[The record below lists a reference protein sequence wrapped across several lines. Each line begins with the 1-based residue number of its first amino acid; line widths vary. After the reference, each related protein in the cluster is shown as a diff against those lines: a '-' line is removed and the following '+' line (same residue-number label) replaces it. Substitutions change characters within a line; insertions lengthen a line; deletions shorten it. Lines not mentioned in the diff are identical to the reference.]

1 MTKRERVQRG
11 VSSPSGFTLIELL
24 VVIAII
30 AILAAILFPVFA
42 KARQAAMKS
51 GCQSN
56 LNQIGKAVMMYT
68 QDYEETYPTN
78 KLASN
83 APLPA
88 MRVFLPTTPPSGSY
102 SQIPFVTGLDS
113 YIKSSGNKD
122 TVTVWKCPSVG
133 QQYAPSASGSV
144 PGFGDSRITYA
155 MNFGICEETDGSA
168 KFPSAT
174 MMFREMGINDQ
185 SFCCAWTTQV
195 SVPPTS
201 KPQNIFLTNPHS
213 TQAARVNKKI
223 HGGQSNIVFLD
234 GHVSSFQNET
244 LDDANVVNNNPQRP
258 GYWVCQN
265 SNGSPV
271 VWITP

>member
-1 MTKRERVQRG
+1 MTKRERIQRG
-11 VSSPSGFTLIELL
+11 LSSPSGFTLIELL

-42 KARQAAMKS
+42 KARQTALKA

-68 QDYEETYPTN
+68 QDNEETYPTN

-88 MRVFLPTTPPSGSY
+88 MRVFLPTIPPAANY
-102 SQIPFVTGLDS
+102 TQLPFVVGLDK
-113 YIKSSGNKD
+113 YIKNSGTKD
-122 TVTVWKCPSVG
+122 TVTVWKCPAVG
-133 QQYAPSASGSV
+133 QQYAPSANGSV

-155 MNFGICEETDGSA
+155 MNFGICEETDGTA
-168 KFPSAT
+168 KFPAST
-174 MMFREMGINDQ
+174 MMFRELGINDQ
-185 SFCCAWTTQV
+185 SFCCAWTTEQV
-195 SVPPTS
+195 SPPNGR
-201 KPQNIFLTNPHS
+201 PQNIFLTNPHS
-213 TQAARVNKKI
+213 TFGGRANLKI

-234 GHVSSFQNET
+234 GHVQSFPNET
-244 LDDANVVNNNPQRP
+244 LMDTNVVNNNPQRP

-265 SNGSPV
+265 ASGSPV